1 MWVKRIFID
10 RKLVLLVVLTII
22 IRLFSSNPNWVE
34 TYYTYGIYPYIGHG
48 LRLLFGW
55 IPFPFGDIVY
65 FLAGIYLVLL
75 IWKLLKYA
83 WRRNLKSLN
92 WSFIMIRT
100 FKIGL
105 CIYLLF
111 NVLWGLNYD
120 RQGIAHVMGLQV
132 EKYETEDVQQL
143 TTALHQQLNYY
154 AFHTTKG
161 QRELLNSNKNIYT
174 LSIASYKSAA
184 RRYPFLTYHP
194 PSIKGSLYSS
204 VGHIFGFTGYYNPF
218 TGEAQLKTSIPD
230 FLKPFIV
237 NHEIGHQVGF
247 GKENEANFVAYL
259 AGKESNENI
268 VRYSTYFEA
277 YLYAV
282 RDLRRRDSSLANAY
296 QDALHPQVKEDIE
309 ALILYYRRSE
319 NQLEPYFAKFYD
331 QYLKMNRQ
339 PKGTRT
345 YNEVVAWLI
354 AYQKKYGLKAI

>member
-1 MWVKRIFID
+1 MWVKRIIND
-10 RKLVLLVVLTII
+10 KKLILLVVVTLL
-22 IRLFSSNPNWVE
+22 IRLFSINPSWIE
-34 TYYTYGIYPYIGHG
+34 QYYTYGAYPYIAKA

-55 IPFPFGDIVY
+55 IPFPVGDIIY
-65 FLAGIYLVLL
+65 FLAGLYLAWLSFKFVKHARHLNLKNLDWTVIVKKALKTILL
-75 IWKLLKYA
+75 IY
-83 WRRNLKSLN
+83 
-92 WSFIMIRT
+92 I
-100 FKIGL
+100 
-105 CIYLLF
+105 LF

-120 RQGIAHVMGLQV
+120 RQGIAQVMKLKVDQ
-132 EKYETEDVQQL
+132 YETEDVQRL
-143 TTALHQQLNYY
+143 TSALHQQVNYY
-154 AFHTTKG
+154 AAQTQHG
-161 QRELLNSNKNIYT
+161 QRRVLSNDHEIYA
-174 LSIASYKSAA
+174 LSIASFKTASK
-184 RRYPFLTYHP
+184 RYPFLAYNT
-194 PSIKGSLYSS
+194 PSIKGSLYSG

-218 TGEAQLKTSIPD
+218 TGEAQLKTSVPN

-259 AGKESNENI
+259 AGKESTHNI

-309 ALILYYRRSE
+309 TLILYYKRSE
-319 NQLEPYFAKFYD
+319 NQLEPYFARFYD

-345 YNEVVAWLI
+345 YNEVVAWMI
-354 AYQKKYGLKAI
+354 AYQKKYGMKAI